1 MILCKSKSVKT
12 GNIVGRNNLIGKDK
26 LNWLIC

>member
-12 GNIVGRNNLIGKDK
+12 GNIVGRIIGKDK
-26 LNWLIC
+26 LNWLIR